1 MAAYAILPGLLGIEA
16 GPLREVMEPART
28 GGDVADL
35 VAVDALEDSGA
46 VFVAGAAEIG
56 DGGGRHVEAARLQDQ
71 RNNGQA
77 GEQVVRRFRR
87 RLPQAVMGRQ
97 VAILR
102 AQLDQARLQQREV
115 DGFFLAH
122 LHPVVEESAR
132 RLPRAEARDDVPG
145 EVDGV
150 QLDMRQRMEQGDA
163 LLLAAAGLALG
174 HVARPQQERALRPRR
189 ACRRIARYIER
200 RLLSLP
206 IGGERQGARH
216 LVGGLGRQQDLAR
229 AVRQIDHH
237 ASASFFTSFSTSST
251 WPGTFTLRQMPR
263 ITPLPS
269 IRNVARSM
277 PMYLRPYMLF
287 STQTT

>member
-102 AQLDQARLQQREV
+102 AQLDQARLQQREM
-115 DGFFLAH
+115 DRLFLAD
-122 LHPVVEESAR
+122 LHPVIEKGTR
-132 RLPRAEARDDVPG
+132 RVGGTEARNDVPG

-150 QLDMRQRMEQGDA
+150 ELDMRQRVQQRDA
-163 LLLAAAGLALG
+163 LLLAAAGLTLG

-200 RLLSLP
+200 RLLPLP

-229 AVRQIDHH
+229 AVRQVDH

-269 IRNVARSM
+269 IRKVARSM

-287 STQTT
+287 STQTP